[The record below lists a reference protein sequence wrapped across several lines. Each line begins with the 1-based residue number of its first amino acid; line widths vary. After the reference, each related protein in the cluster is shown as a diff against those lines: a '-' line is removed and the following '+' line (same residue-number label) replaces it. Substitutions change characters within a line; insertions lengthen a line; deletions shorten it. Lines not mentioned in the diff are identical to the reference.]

1 MFYIDKININN
12 EKNINFA
19 SYNSLFMLLKQ
30 KITTLVLLFF
40 LAVSAFEVRAQE
52 NWSMIV
58 GADFDMYFD
67 NREFVDNR
75 FGESQTLF
83 SSRLT
88 PKVGVA
94 WGEKNALI
102 AGVDLW
108 SDFGNNNV
116 MFAKKRPQIYY
127 QFKSRNV
134 SAYAGIFPREK
145 MLGEFSEVIM
155 SDSMR
160 FFDNRVQGIM
170 GQYHTERGFVELSA
184 DWCGKYSEASRE
196 KFRIMSSGKYFIDNY
211 HKRFYG
217 GYNFMMF
224 HFAGSKLIE
233 HCVNDQLTIN
243 PYVGARFNAYF
254 DFDVRLNYVQIFQR
268 DRDNDEKYRTPK
280 GGMLQFK
287 MSKWGVY
294 IDELLYVGENLQP
307 YYSSYRSDR
316 FPYGYGGEL
325 YAGESFFGTTEHFY
339 SNAKI
344 GYNRWFFNNTVGV
357 NCYFAVIHDG
367 TGWGN
372 KQVVHVSVRLL
383 KDKISL
389 SNK

>member
-1 MFYIDKININN
+1 MQ
-12 EKNINFA
+12 
-19 SYNSLFMLLKQ
+19 MKQ
-30 KITTLVLLFF
+30 KITALLLLFF
-40 LAVSAFEVRAQE
+40 LAVSILEVSAQA

-58 GADFDMYFD
+58 GADYDMYFD

-75 FGESQTLF
+75 FGESQTIF

-102 AGVDLW
+102 AGVELW

-160 FFDNRVQGIM
+160 FFDNRVQGVM
-170 GQYHTERGFVELSA
+170 GQYHTERGFVEISA
-184 DWCGKYSEASRE
+184 DWCGKYSEYSRE
-196 KFRIMSSGKYFIDNY
+196 KFRIMSSGKYFFDNY

-243 PYVGARFNAYF
+243 PYVGARFSAYF
-254 DFDVRLNYVQIFQR
+254 DFDVRLNYVQTFQR

-294 IDELLYVGENLQP
+294 LDELLYVGENLQP
-307 YYSSYRSDR
+307 YYRSFRSDR

-325 YAGESFFGTTEHFY
+325 YAGESFFGTTEHIY

-383 KDKISL
+383 KDNISMN
-389 SNK
+389 NK